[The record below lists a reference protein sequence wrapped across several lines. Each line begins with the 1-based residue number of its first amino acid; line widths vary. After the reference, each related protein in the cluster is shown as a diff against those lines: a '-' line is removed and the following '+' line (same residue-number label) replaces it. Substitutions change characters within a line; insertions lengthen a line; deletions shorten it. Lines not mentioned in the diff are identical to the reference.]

1 MINTMNFKIILNVQF
16 VVKIYLLRI
25 RFDLWYRVRIIQK
38 YRENMEHNK
47 VKDKLLITRLWM
59 FIDAMIYNVEG
70 FFVKNAMIMI
80 YSFII
85 FKIILCNNKFKKMSG
100 KIVKKMKI

>member
-1 MINTMNFKIILNVQF
+1 
-16 VVKIYLLRI
+16 
-25 RFDLWYRVRIIQK
+25 
-38 YRENMEHNK
+38 
-47 VKDKLLITRLWM
+47 M